1 MNAHMGTLELIADMA
16 STTLSGLETAFTDI
30 LTGAKNAKDAFLDL
44 GKAMLKT
51 IASYFSQ
58 MLSGMLVT
66 ALFGDKLN
74 AASAAKTA
82 AQGTAAAGALAP
94 ASHHTPAGGRYGG
107 GGHRVFEGSA
117 SPRGN
122 P

>member
-1 MNAHMGTLELIADMA
+1 MNVHMGTLELIADMA
-16 STTLSGLETAFTDI
+16 SNTLSGLETAFTDI

-94 ASHHTPAGGRYGG
+94 AAWLKLVIDRLP
-107 GGHRVFEGSA
+107 VLW
-117 SPRGN
+117 PRAFW
-122 P
+122 PEELLQQ